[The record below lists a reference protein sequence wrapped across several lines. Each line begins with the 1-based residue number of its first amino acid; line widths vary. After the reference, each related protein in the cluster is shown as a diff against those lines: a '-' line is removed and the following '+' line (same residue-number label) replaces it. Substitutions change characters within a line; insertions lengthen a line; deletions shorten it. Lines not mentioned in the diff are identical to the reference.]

1 MHSGPVHESHAM
13 LRYKLEWNTMKRL
26 AVLVFGPSLL
36 MAAPAF
42 AQSPFPP
49 GEGQKVV
56 ADACTQCH
64 AAELVTNTGKTR
76 EGWADTVTTMIGNG
90 AAVTDADFNKVV
102 DYLAKNYPVK

>member
-1 MHSGPVHESHAM
+1 M
-13 LRYKLEWNTMKRL
+13 LRIKLEWNTMKRF
-26 AVLVFGPSLL
+26 AVLVFGPVLP

-42 AQSPFPP
+42 AQAPFPP
-49 GEGQKVV
+49 GEGQKIV

-102 DYLAKNYPVK
+102 DYLAKHYPVK

>member
-1 MHSGPVHESHAM
+1 M

-26 AVLVFGPSLL
+26 AVLVTVVTAVPALL
-36 MAAPAF
+36 AATPGF
-42 AQSPFPP
+42 AQTPFPP
-49 GEGQKVV
+49 GEGQKIV

-64 AAELVTNTGKTR
+64 AAELITNTGKTR